1 MLPVGPPGAESF
13 SLAGL
18 GSGHSSVSSRCTRSP
33 VASQTAESQSVM
45 ALASDVNGRP
55 LTRRKSLEI
64 REPPGVNKNT
74 NWLDS
79 TGAWAFYA
87 GLIYLLWLALSLVI
101 DGGRAWTWVLAIH
114 GFISFYLLHWVKV
127 RAAQTVKLLHTP
139 GLPARRHVRVTDL

>member
-1 MLPVGPPGAESF
+1 
-13 SLAGL
+13 
-18 GSGHSSVSSRCTRSP
+18 
-33 VASQTAESQSVM
+33 M

-79 TGAWAFYA
+79 TGAWAFYG

-101 DGGRAWTWVLAIH
+101 DGGRAWTWVLVIH

-127 RAAQTVKLLHTP
+127 RAAP
-139 GLPARRHVRVTDL
+139 NARMHCSSAIAAHNVLGERTSW

>member
-1 MLPVGPPGAESF
+1 
-13 SLAGL
+13 
-18 GSGHSSVSSRCTRSP
+18 
-33 VASQTAESQSVM
+33 M

-127 RAAQTVKLLHTP
+127 RAAQTVELHHISAM
-139 GLPARRHVRVTDL
+139 PARRRVRGKRFSNCFCYVVACISSPVEVVGLR